1 VHFSEKFR
9 RSFKRV
15 RTQQSKISVIN
26 VLERLA
32 NGWRPRGHSIEIV
45 CENSSKILKQFKVET
60 RYIICSIEIVNDLRG
75 HIQVLKMWD
84 LVSAEDIP
92 KLAKR
97 LDCEFRRYT
106 DEYFVFC
113 KEKGF
118 DG

>member
-1 VHFSEKFR
+1 
-9 RSFKRV
+9 V
-15 RTQQSKISVIN
+15 RTQQSKNSVIN

-32 NGWRPRGHSIEIV
+32 NGWRPRGRSIEIV
-45 CENSSKILKQFKVET
+45 CENSSKILKQFKVES
-60 RYIICSIEIVNDLRG
+60 RYIICSIEIVKDSRG

-84 LVSAEDIP
+84 LVPVEDIP
-92 KLAKR
+92 QSAKR

-106 DEYFVFC
+106 DEYIVCC